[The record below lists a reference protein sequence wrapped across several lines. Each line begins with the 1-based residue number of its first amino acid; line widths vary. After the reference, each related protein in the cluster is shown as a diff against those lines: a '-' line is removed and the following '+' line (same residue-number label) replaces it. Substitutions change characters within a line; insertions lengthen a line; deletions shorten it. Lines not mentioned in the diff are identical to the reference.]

1 MKKLVCIMLSIML
14 VASLCACGAETEK
27 DTFKI
32 GIIQL
37 TEHQALDSAKD
48 GFVDKLKEA
57 GIDVEIDVQNAQG
70 EQTVC
75 ATIAGTMVNDGVD
88 LILAIATPA
97 AQAAAQATSD
107 IPILVTAVTDPASSG
122 LVNSNENPGTNVS
135 GTSDMNPIEAQV
147 NLLLKFVPDAKTV
160 GILYCSSE
168 DNSILQA
175 EMAKDA
181 LESKGVKVE
190 IFTAADSSE
199 VQSVTQSMV
208 GKVDAVYIPT
218 DNLMADSMGAIGM
231 ILTPAGIPVIA
242 GESNMVEAGGLA
254 TYGIDYY
261 ALGQKTAEM
270 AIDILV
276 NGADI
281 TTMPIAYYDEDSLSL
296 TINEEVLNQLGLEVP
311 ADLQ

>member
-1 MKKLVCIMLSIML
+1 MKKLVCILLSVMLI
-14 VASLCACGAETEK
+14 VSLCACGAKED
-27 DTFKI
+27 DTLKI

-37 TEHQALDSAKD
+37 TEHQALDAARE
-48 GFVDKLKEA
+48 GFVAKLEEA

-75 ATIAGTMVNDGVD
+75 ATIANTMVNDGVD

-97 AQAAAQATSD
+97 AQAAAQATAE
-107 IPILVTAVTDPASSG
+107 IPILVTAVTDPASAG

-135 GTSDMNPIEAQV
+135 GTSDMNPIEAQID
-147 NLLLKFVPDAKTV
+147 LLLKFAPDAKTI

-175 EMAKDA
+175 DIAEKALKAKGIA
-181 LESKGVKVE
+181 VE
-190 IFTAADSSE
+190 IVTAADSSE
-199 VQSVTQSMV
+199 VQAVTQSLV
-208 GKVDAVYIPT
+208 GKVDGVYIPT

-231 ILTPAGIPVIA
+231 ILTPAGIPVVA
-242 GESNMVEAGGLA
+242 GESNMTMEGGLA

-261 ALGQKTAEM
+261 ALGEKTAEM

-281 TTMPIAYYDEDSLSL
+281 STMPIQYYDQESLSL
-296 TINEEVLNQLGLEVP
+296 TINEATLKELGLEVP

>member
-1 MKKLVCIMLSIML
+1 MKKLVCILLSVMLI
-14 VASLCACGAETEK
+14 ASLCACGAKED
-27 DTFKI
+27 DTLKI

-37 TEHQALDSAKD
+37 TEHQALDAARE
-48 GFVDKLKEA
+48 GFVDKLNEA
-57 GIDVEIDVQNAQG
+57 GIEVEIDVQNAQG

-97 AQAAAQATSD
+97 AQAAAQATAD
-107 IPILVTAVTDPASSG
+107 IPILVTAVTDPASAG

-147 NLLLKFVPDAKTV
+147 DLLLKFAPEAKTI
-160 GILYCSSE
+160 GLLYCSSE

-175 EMAKDA
+175 DIAKKA
-181 LESKGVKVE
+181 LEAKGIAVE

-199 VQSVTQSMV
+199 VQAVTQSMI
-208 GKVDAVYIPT
+208 GKVDGVYIPT
-218 DNLMADSMGAIGM
+218 DNLMADSMAAIGM
-231 ILTPAGIPVIA
+231 ILTPAKIPVVA
-242 GESNMVEAGGLA
+242 GESNMTMAGGLA

-270 AIDILV
+270 AIEILV
-276 NGADI
+276 NGADVS
-281 TTMPIAYYDEDSLSL
+281 TMPIQYYDEESLSL
-296 TINEEVLNQLGLEVP
+296 TINEETLNQLGIELP

>member
-1 MKKLVCIMLSIML
+1 MKKLVCIMLSILL
-14 VASLCACGAETEK
+14 VASLCACSTSSDE
-27 DTFKI
+27 DTLKI

-37 TEHQALDSAKD
+37 TEHQALDSARD
-48 GFVDKLKEA
+48 GFVDKLNEA
-57 GIDVEIDVQNAQG
+57 GIKVEIDVQNAQG

-75 ATIAGTMVNDGVD
+75 ATIASTMVNDGVD

-147 NLLLKFVPDAKTV
+147 DLLLKFVPDAKTV

-175 EMAKDA
+175 NIAEEA
-181 LESKGVKVE
+181 LKARNVNVVV
-190 IFTAADSSE
+190 FTASDSSE

-218 DNLMADSMGAIGM
+218 DNLMADSMSAIGM

-242 GESNMVEAGGLA
+242 GEANMVMAGGLA

-276 NGADI
+276 NGADVS
-281 TTMPIAYYDEDSLSL
+281 TMPIAYYDEESLSL
-296 TINEEVLNQLGLEVP
+296 TINEETLNQLGLKVP